1 MKDVAVQTNEARIVR
16 ALQPSRR
23 RLVRLGDGRW
33 AVMAGVDKRRRPLA
47 IAPVEMVE
55 RMAAAGL
62 LRPMGEDVYA
72 LAPDAAEPT
81 AMRPAP
87 GWVFVAQGAR
97 RLGERPSA
105 GFVGMAR
112 LAREGRGAL
121 NLRQAQAGLRLIAD
135 AERAAADAR
144 LTMDWNAGPATKQAR
159 AGSDGGRAGD
169 ALAAARLLERLRRS
183 MGDQAWRMTWSL
195 CVDGET
201 LTGIRKRFAVA
212 RERLKPM
219 LAGAL
224 EKLADAYDGQ
234 RAPA

>member
-1 MKDVAVQTNEARIVR
+1 MRDVAVQTDEARVIH

-33 AVMAGVDKRRRPLA
+33 AVMTGTDKRRRPLA
-47 IAPVEMVE
+47 IAPVEMVA

-62 LRPMGEDVYA
+62 LLAAGEDVYA
-72 LAPDAAEPT
+72 LAPDAA
-81 AMRPAP
+81 AP
-87 GWVFVAQGAR
+87 SAWRQAPSWVFVAQGAR
-97 RLGERPSA
+97 KAGQRAGA

-112 LAREGRGAL
+112 LAREGRGAI

-144 LTMDWNAGPATKQAR
+144 LTMDWDAGPATKQAR

-169 ALAAARLLERLRRS
+169 ALAAARLLKRLRRS
-183 MGDQAWRMTWSL
+183 TGEAAWRMAWAL

-201 LTGIRKRFAVA
+201 LGWIRRRFGISQPC
-212 RERLKPM
+212 LKPA
-219 LAGAL
+219 LADAL
-224 EKLADAYDGQ
+224 EKLAKAYDG
-234 RAPA
+234 